1 MILPSE
7 YVWFE
12 PVLFAALII
21 LGINFIGSM
30 LVFSRRPVLNAL
42 ASALVFAVTF
52 GALVYYGYG
61 RVDMMVST
69 VPDPDAPAVAL
80 QNTTPPPWEVQTPP

>member
-7 YVWFE
+7 YIWFE

-21 LGINFIGSM
+21 LGINFLASM
-30 LVFSRRPVLNAL
+30 LVFSRRPVLNAFG
-42 ASALVFAVTF
+42 SAFLFAVIF
-52 GALVYYGYG
+52 GALVYSGYG

-69 VPDPDAPAVAL
+69 VPDPDAPVVAL
-80 QNTTPPPWEVQTPP
+80 QNATLPPSEVQAPP

>member
-21 LGINFIGSM
+21 LGINFLGGM
-30 LVFSRRPVLNAL
+30 LVFSRRPALNAF
-42 ASALVFAVTF
+42 ASAFLFAVIF

-61 RVDMMVST
+61 RVDMAIST
-69 VPDPDAPAVAL
+69 APDPDAPAVVA
-80 QNTTPPPWEVQTPP
+80 QSTTPPPSEVRVSP

>member
-7 YVWFE
+7 YIWFE

-21 LGINFIGSM
+21 LGINYIGSM
-30 LVFSRRPVLNAL
+30 LVFSRRPVLNAV
-42 ASALVFAVTF
+42 ASALVFAVIF
-52 GALVYYGYG
+52 GALAYYGYG
-61 RVDMMVST
+61 RVDMIVST

-80 QNTTPPPWEVQTPP
+80 QNTTPPPWEARVPP

>member
-21 LGINFIGSM
+21 LGINYVGSM

-42 ASALVFAVTF
+42 ASALLFAAIF

-61 RVDMMVST
+61 KVDMTVST
-69 VPDPDAPAVAL
+69 VRDPDAPAVAM
-80 QNTTPPPWEVQTPP
+80 QTTTPPPWEARVPP

>member
-7 YVWFE
+7 YIWFE
-12 PVLFAALII
+12 PVLFAALIV
-21 LGINFIGSM
+21 LGINFLSGM
-30 LVFSRRPVLNAL
+30 LVFSRRPALNAFAAAFL
-42 ASALVFAVTF
+42 FAVIF
-52 GALVYYGYG
+52 GALAYYGYG

-80 QNTTPPPWEVQTPP
+80 QNTTPPPWEARVPP

>member
-21 LGINFIGSM
+21 LCINFIGSM

-69 VPDPDAPAVAL
+69 VPDPDAPVVAL
-80 QNTTPPPWEVQTPP
+80 QNATLPPSEVQAPP

>member
-7 YVWFE
+7 YIWFE

-21 LGINFIGSM
+21 LGINYIGSM
-30 LVFSRRPVLNAL
+30 LVFSRRPVLNAV
-42 ASALVFAVTF
+42 ASALVFAVIF
-52 GALVYYGYG
+52 GALIYYGYG
-61 RVDMMVST
+61 RIDMMVST

-80 QNTTPPPWEVQTPP
+80 QDTTPPPSELQTPP